1 MNSADAL
8 ANGSSSANHC
18 GSVWPCGLTIGSFS
32 TVA

>member
-8 ANGSSSANHC
+8 ANGVSSANHC
-18 GSVWPCGLTIGSFS
+18 GSVWPCGLTIGRSL